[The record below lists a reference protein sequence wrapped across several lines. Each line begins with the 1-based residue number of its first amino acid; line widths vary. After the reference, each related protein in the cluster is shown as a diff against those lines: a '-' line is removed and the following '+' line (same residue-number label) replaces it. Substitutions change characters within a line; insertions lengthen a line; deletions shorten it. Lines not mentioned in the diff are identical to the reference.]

1 MTLGK
6 THRPKLYDPAKI
18 FKIQT
23 FWMADQNVR
32 LNFPR
37 WNLSK
42 PVKSG
47 IAGRAIK
54 GAHNCFQVVETLG
67 PREILSETVFQLPW
81 LDFDRYKPQGW
92 NVSTRCI
99 GNGCNAATS
108 PLPSLLRVQIDRVD
122 LSRRS
127 RSTDVRVLQLLREIT
142 PTLSIRIFLFVVARQ
157 TIRYTF
163 VFRLGHRTISRRRIR
178 WTKKVSLDTA
188 RVGWAYA
195 NLLSQIA
202 ILARKEA
209 ETENYLNR
217 ILRLSSEIWKRR
229 TEDTTRGRWILWSK
243 SKQ

>member
-1 MTLGK
+1 MALGK

-23 FWMADQNVR
+23 FRMADRNVR
-32 LNFPR
+32 LNFPW

-42 PVKSG
+42 AVKSG

-67 PREILSETVFQLPW
+67 PREILSETVFQLLW

-108 PLPSLLRVQIDRVD
+108 SLPSLLRVQIDRVD

-127 RSTDVRVLQLLREIT
+127 RSTDVRVLQLLRQIT
-142 PTLSIRIFLFVVARQ
+142 PTLSIRVFLFVVARE
-157 TIRYTF
+157 IIWSI
-163 VFRLGHRTISRRRIR
+163 VAPSSLRLSVGLSNDSRRVSWTKKSIFGHRTG
-178 WTKKVSLDTA
+178 WLSLCEPSFSDC
-188 RVGWAYA
+188 Y
-195 NLLSQIA
+195 
-202 ILARKEA
+202 
-209 ETENYLNR
+209 
-217 ILRLSSEIWKRR
+217 SSEKRSR
-229 TEDTTRGRWILWSK
+229 DWELPKSYIASK
-243 SKQ
+243 